1 MKRLISIL
9 TVILLLTLFIVP
21 VSAAEEP
28 ECCIYDL
35 AGLLTDEEYWVLEDY
50 AQEISEVQQCAV
62 YFLTVDDYRDY
73 GDGVIFDVARQI
85 FLVNELGM
93 GEDQDGVLL
102 ILSMAERDN
111 CLLAHGFGDTALT
124 DYGKDYISEE
134 FLDNFADNDWYGGC
148 MDYLTYTDELLAMAR
163 DGVVFDRGSWIT
175 SGHLWIFS
183 LILAAVLSAV
193 VCLIQRGLMKKKVR
207 QQTDAMDYLKGG
219 AVNITLRRD
228 VFSHATE
235 VRQKIETD
243 SGSSGSSGGYSHS
256 SDGFSGKSG
265 KF

>member
-28 ECCIYDL
+28 EHCIYDL
-35 AGLLTDEEYWVLEDY
+35 AELLTGEEYWALEDY
-50 AQEISEVQQCAV
+50 AQEISQAQQCAV

-85 FLVNELGM
+85 FLVNGLGM

-102 ILSMAERDN
+102 ILSMADRDY

-134 FLDNFADNDWYGGC
+134 FLDNFGDNDWYGGC
-148 MDYLTYTDELLAMAR
+148 LDYLTYTDELLTMAR
-163 DGVVFDRGSWIT
+163 DGVIFDRDSWIT

-183 LILAAVLSAV
+183 LVFAAVLSAV
-193 VCLIQRGLMKKKVR
+193 ICLIQRGLMKKKVH
-207 QQTDAMDYLKGG
+207 QQTEAGNYLEGG
-219 AVNITLRRD
+219 SVQITRRRD
-228 VFSHATE
+228 VFSHTTE

-243 SGSSGSSGGYSHS
+243 SGSSGSSGGHSHS